1 MPLSPATTGHA
12 WAGQSLP
19 VPQPPQRQQQAPQG
33 AHRQLLQAGTS
44 GPLQQSLPASSTPR
58 RLDQQESP
66 PIVSVSQSH
75 SQQQSFPQQAAYP
88 VLAPLS
94 HQIPSILPLSSS
106 YPGIPVPAPAIISA
120 GPLPQQTGALPTV
133 GSGIQG
139 PTQALLGLQP
149 AQKSRPCDSCRRRK
163 SRCFIPANDDSCV
176 LCRFRKQECTF
187 LEGPKPRRKRD
198 APSASDGQSAPAKVT
213 KIDGSPPA
221 TFTSPPESNITPGS
235 SIHSQVPI
243 RETLPIE
250 DYSTI
255 RGHSLLKKTLG
266 LQNPRWSTYVG
277 SSSTLDYG
285 FLDLLPFD
293 RRDEAELAVGVSL
306 RKAAPDA
313 MFIMEYDRSIDG
325 YEEMLK
331 TVDDIERIVAPH
343 GQALIDLYFRI
354 VHPSFPVLHKK
365 VFLEKYSRTHRE
377 FAPPLLA
384 AVYSLALN
392 WWSYDPELAPL
403 PKPDVEKLDKLA
415 HKTFSDVIMR
425 PKLSTV
431 QAGLLLLQRR
441 HDSAG
446 DWPLCSHVV
455 ALAEELGLGLE
466 CEKWKIPKWER
477 GLRRRLAWAVWLQDK
492 WHALTQSRPSHIDK
506 RNWLVKHVTSD
517 DFPET
522 AADES
527 NEDGS
532 AEVENGRRLFQ
543 EMISLSEVV
552 HEVLSTLFTVSAER
566 ELRDVESIL
575 EKAKPIQMK
584 LKDWYQSLPDSLR
597 MNTQP
602 KTRKLSSNGSL
613 HLAYFATEI
622 TLHRRI
628 IHALTPSTPKE
639 IVEVCRSA
647 ARVRLLAAMDF
658 VTSLKPEH
666 IQAFWY
672 SGSATNFALV
682 GTFAALLFATAT
694 QDEERKL
701 FKTCLDEYRWSLR
714 VSSPGFEHMSQA
726 LRKLDLAISRIP
738 IFEIDKR
745 PAKTREDGEYDGKE
759 DENDDEEE
767 DESGQQAQQQGD
779 TESHGQYEEDDEL
792 YDLGAM
798 RYWNETGMNM
808 ANDMVFLMGQGD
820 VDGNAKCPPQMAS
833 GGELRAL
840 SASGSARS
848 SPEQQIH
855 HPAERQIASSQVQ
868 GPQQQQSQSQQEWVY
883 LSSYNT
889 NVQGSNEDWPPRW
902 QDGDNKTT
910 TDEMM

>member
-1 MPLSPATTGHA
+1 M
-12 WAGQSLP
+12 
-19 VPQPPQRQQQAPQG
+19 QG
-33 AHRQLLQAGTS
+33 A
-44 GPLQQSLPASSTPR
+44 
-58 RLDQQESP
+58 
-66 PIVSVSQSH
+66 
-75 SQQQSFPQQAAYP
+75 
-88 VLAPLS
+88 
-94 HQIPSILPLSSS
+94 
-106 YPGIPVPAPAIISA
+106 
-120 GPLPQQTGALPTV
+120 
-133 GSGIQG
+133 
-139 PTQALLGLQP
+139 TQALLGLQP
-149 AQKSRPCDSCRRRK
+149 GQKSRPCDSCRRRK
-163 SRCFIPANDDSCV
+163 SRCFIPPNDDSCV

-198 APSASDGQSAPAKVT
+198 AQSAVEGASAPKVT
-213 KIDGSPPA
+213 KVDGSPPA
-221 TFTSPPESNITPGS
+221 TFTNMSPPESSVASGS
-235 SIHSQVPI
+235 SLHSQVPI

-285 FLDLLPFD
+285 FLDLIPFD
-293 RRDEAELAVGVSL
+293 RRDEAELANGVSL
-306 RKAAPDA
+306 RKVAPDA

-403 PKPDVEKLDKLA
+403 QKPNVEKLDKLA
-415 HKTFSDVIMR
+415 HKTFADVIMR

-455 ALAEELGLGLE
+455 ALAEELGLGLD
-466 CEKWKIPKWER
+466 CEKWRIPKWER

-543 EMISLSEVV
+543 EMISLSEIV
-552 HEVLSTLFTVSAER
+552 HEVLSTLFTVAAER
-566 ELRDVESIL
+566 ELRDIEGIL
-575 EKAKPIQMK
+575 EKAKPIQIK
-584 LKDWYQSLPDSLR
+584 LKDWYQGLPESLR
-597 MNTQP
+597 MNTQL

-613 HLAYFATEI
+613 HLAYFVTEI

-639 IVEVCRSA
+639 IVQVCRSA

-658 VTSLKPEH
+658 VKNLKPEH
-666 IQAFWY
+666 IQAFWF
-672 SGSATNFALV
+672 SASATNFALV

-694 QDEERKL
+694 ENEERKL

-714 VSSPGFEHMSQA
+714 VSSRGFEQMSQA

-738 IFEIDKR
+738 IFEIEKR
-745 PAKTREDGEYDGKE
+745 ATKARDDEEEED
-759 DENDDEEE
+759 DENDDDEE
-767 DESGQQAQQQGD
+767 DESGQQGQDNRYSEA
-779 TESHGQYEEDDEL
+779 HGPYEEDEL
-792 YDLGAM
+792 YNLHAM

-808 ANDMVFLMGQGD
+808 ANDMVFMMGQGD
-820 VDGNAKCPPQMAS
+820 IDGNGKYPPS
-833 GGELRAL
+833 ISSGELRAL
-840 SASGSARS
+840 SASGSAHS

-855 HPAERQIASSQVQ
+855 HQTERQLPDSQLQ
-868 GPQQQQSQSQQEWVY
+868 RQQQQSQQDWMY
-883 LSSYNT
+883 LSSYNAS
-889 NVQGSNEDWPPRW
+889 VQGPQDWPPRW
-902 QDGDNKTT
+902 QDGDHKTA
-910 TDEMM
+910 TDTVADGTMRDDSYQGDMHM

>member
-1 MPLSPATTGHA
+1 MLNP
-12 WAGQSLP
+12 GQ
-19 VPQPPQRQQQAPQG
+19 VPQPAG
-33 AHRQLLQAGTS
+33 AVPS
-44 GPLQQSLPASSTPR
+44 V
-58 RLDQQESP
+58 
-66 PIVSVSQSH
+66 VSV
-75 SQQQSFPQQAAYP
+75 
-88 VLAPLS
+88 
-94 HQIPSILPLSSS
+94 
-106 YPGIPVPAPAIISA
+106 
-120 GPLPQQTGALPTV
+120 
-133 GSGIQG
+133 QG

-149 AQKSRPCDSCRRRK
+149 GQKSRPCDSCRRRK
-163 SRCFIPANDDSCV
+163 SRCFVPPNDDSCV

-198 APSASDGQSAPAKVT
+198 AQSTGEGASVPPPKVA

-221 TFTSPPESNITPGS
+221 TFTNMSPSDGSVASGS
-235 SIHSQVPI
+235 SAHSQVPI

-266 LQNPRWSTYVG
+266 LQNPRWSNYVG

-285 FLDLLPFD
+285 FLELIPFD
-293 RRDEAELAVGVSL
+293 RRDEAELANGVSL
-306 RKAAPDA
+306 RKVAPDA

-325 YEEMLK
+325 YEEMLQ

-343 GQALIDLYFRI
+343 GQALVDLYFRI

-403 PKPDVEKLDKLA
+403 PKPDVDKLDKLA
-415 HKTFSDVIMR
+415 HKTFADVIMR

-441 HDSAG
+441 HDGAG

-455 ALAEELGLGLE
+455 ALAEELGLGLD
-466 CEKWKIPKWER
+466 CEKWRIPKWER

-506 RNWLVKHVTSD
+506 RNWLIKHVTSD

-552 HEVLSTLFTVSAER
+552 HEVLTTLFTVSAER
-566 ELRDVESIL
+566 ELRDIEDIL
-575 EKAKPIQMK
+575 EKAKPIQIK
-584 LKDWYQSLPDSLR
+584 LKDWYQALPESLR
-597 MNTQP
+597 MNTQL

-639 IVEVCRSA
+639 IVQVCRSA

-658 VTSLKPEH
+658 VKNLKPEH

-672 SGSATNFALV
+672 SSSATNFALV

-694 QDEERKL
+694 EDGERKL

-714 VSSPGFEHMSQA
+714 VSSRGFEQMSQA
-726 LRKLDLAISRIP
+726 LRKLDLAIARIP
-738 IFEIDKR
+738 IFEIEKR
-745 PAKTREDGEYDGKE
+745 AIKSRDDDEDEEEE
-759 DENDDEEE
+759 DENDYEEE
-767 DESGQQAQQQGD
+767 DESGQQGRHNRSGEASGP
-779 TESHGQYEEDDEL
+779 YEDDEL
-792 YDLGAM
+792 YNLSAM

-808 ANDMVFLMGQGD
+808 ANDVAFLMAQGD
-820 VDGNAKCPPQMAS
+820 IDGNSKYPPQMTS
-833 GGELRAL
+833 GELRAL
-840 SASGSARS
+840 SASGSAHS

-855 HPAERQIASSQVQ
+855 HPTTERQLPDTQLQ
-868 GPQQQQSQSQQEWVY
+868 HQQQSQSQQDWMY
-883 LSSYNT
+883 LPSYST
-889 NVQGSNEDWPPRW
+889 GVQGPQDWPPQWHEGNHKPTVDTATNSAIRD
-902 QDGDNKTT
+902 DGYQGD
-910 TDEMM
+910 MHL

>member
-1 MPLSPATTGHA
+1 MPAE
-12 WAGQSLP
+12 
-19 VPQPPQRQQQAPQG
+19 
-33 AHRQLLQAGTS
+33 
-44 GPLQQSLPASSTPR
+44 
-58 RLDQQESP
+58 QQESSS
-66 PIVSVSQSH
+66 IVNVSQSH
-75 SQQQSFPQQAAYP
+75 SQQQQLQQQSFPQQAAYP

-106 YPGIPVPAPAIISA
+106 LPGIPVPAPAIINT

-139 PTQALLGLQP
+139 ASQALLGIQP

-163 SRCFIPANDDSCV
+163 SRCFIPPNDDSCV

-198 APSASDGQSAPAKVT
+198 TPSTSDGQNAPTKLT

-221 TFTSPPESNITPGS
+221 TFTSPPESNVSLGS
-235 SIHSQVPI
+235 SVQVPI

-285 FLDLLPFD
+285 FLELLPFD

-325 YEEMLK
+325 YEEMLN

-415 HKTFSDVIMR
+415 HKTFADVIMR

-441 HDSAG
+441 HDGAG

-543 EMISLSEVV
+543 EMISLSEIV
-552 HEVLSTLFTVSAER
+552 HEVLTTLFTVSAER
-566 ELRDVESIL
+566 ELRDVEGIL
-575 EKAKPIQMK
+575 EKAKPIQIK
-584 LKDWYQSLPDSLR
+584 LKDWYQSLPESLR
-597 MNTQP
+597 MNTQL

-628 IHALTPSTPKE
+628 IHALTASTTKE
-639 IVEVCRSA
+639 IVQVCRSA

-658 VTSLKPEH
+658 VKSLKPEH

-694 QDEERKL
+694 EDEERKL

-714 VSSPGFEHMSQA
+714 VSSRGFEQMSQA

-738 IFEIDKR
+738 IYEIDKR
-745 PAKTREDGEYDGKE
+745 PKAREEDDDDEEDGQEEENE
-759 DENDDEEE
+759 DDEE
-767 DESGQQAQQQGD
+767 DESGQQPQQHDDIEAHG
-779 TESHGQYEEDDEL
+779 GQYEEDEL
-792 YDLGAM
+792 YDLSTM
-798 RYWNETGMNM
+798 RYWNETGMNIP
-808 ANDMVFLMGQGD
+808 NEMVFLMGQGG
-820 VDGNAKCPPQMAS
+820 VDGNVKCSTQMAS

-840 SASGSARS
+840 SASGSEQS

-855 HPAERQIASSQVQ
+855 HPTERRRQVPHSQLQ
-868 GPQQQQSQSQQEWVY
+868 RQQQQSQSQQDWMY
-883 LSSYNT
+883 LSSYST
-889 NVQGSNEDWPPRW
+889 SVQGSQEDWPARW
-902 QDGDNKTT
+902 QQGDRKTATDTVSDSALGNDGYQGD
-910 TDEMM
+910 MM

>member
-1 MPLSPATTGHA
+1 MPCA
-12 WAGQSLP
+12 
-19 VPQPPQRQQQAPQG
+19 
-33 AHRQLLQAGTS
+33 
-44 GPLQQSLPASSTPR
+44 
-58 RLDQQESP
+58 
-66 PIVSVSQSH
+66 
-75 SQQQSFPQQAAYP
+75 
-88 VLAPLS
+88 
-94 HQIPSILPLSSS
+94 
-106 YPGIPVPAPAIISA
+106 
-120 GPLPQQTGALPTV
+120 
-133 GSGIQG
+133 
-139 PTQALLGLQP
+139 TQALLGVQP
-149 AQKSRPCDSCRRRK
+149 GQKSRPCDSCRRRK
-163 SRCFIPANDDSCV
+163 SRCFIPPNDDSCV

-198 APSASDGQSAPAKVT
+198 AQSTVEGASPAKVT
-213 KIDGSPPA
+213 KVDGSPPA
-221 TFTSPPESNITPGS
+221 TFTNMSPPASSVASGS
-235 SIHSQVPI
+235 SLHSQVPI

-285 FLDLLPFD
+285 FLGLIPFD
-293 RRDEAELAVGVSL
+293 RRDEAELANGVSL
-306 RKAAPDA
+306 RKVAPDA

-354 VHPSFPVLHKK
+354 VHPSFPVLHKE

-403 PKPDVEKLDKLA
+403 QKPDVEKLDKLA
-415 HKTFSDVIMR
+415 HKTLADVIMR

-455 ALAEELGLGLE
+455 ALAEELGLGLD
-466 CEKWKIPKWER
+466 CEKWRIPKWER

-506 RNWLVKHVTSD
+506 RNWLVKYVTSD

-543 EMISLSEVV
+543 EMISLSEIV
-552 HEVLSTLFTVSAER
+552 HEVLSTLFTVAAER
-566 ELRDVESIL
+566 ELRDIEEIL
-575 EKAKPIQMK
+575 EKAKPIQIK
-584 LKDWYQSLPDSLR
+584 LKDWYQGLPESLR
-597 MNTQP
+597 MNTQL

-639 IVEVCRSA
+639 IVQVCRSA

-658 VTSLKPEH
+658 VKNLKPEH

-672 SGSATNFALV
+672 SASATNFALV
-682 GTFAALLFATAT
+682 GAFAALLFATAT
-694 QDEERKL
+694 ENEERKL

-714 VSSPGFEHMSQA
+714 VSSRGFEQMSQA

-738 IFEIDKR
+738 IFEIEKR
-745 PAKTREDGEYDGKE
+745 ATKARDDEEEED

-767 DESGQQAQQQGD
+767 DESGQQAQD
-779 TESHGQYEEDDEL
+779 NRFSEAHGPYEEDEL
-792 YDLGAM
+792 YNLNAM
-798 RYWNETGMNM
+798 RYWNETGMGM

-820 VDGNAKCPPQMAS
+820 IHGNVKYPPHMS
-833 GGELRAL
+833 SGELRAL
-840 SASGSARS
+840 SASGSAHS

-855 HPAERQIASSQVQ
+855 HQTDRQLPDSQLQ
-868 GPQQQQSQSQQEWVY
+868 RQQQQSQQGWMY
-883 LSSYNT
+883 LSSYNAS
-889 NVQGSNEDWPPRW
+889 VQGPQDWPPRW
-902 QDGDNKTT
+902 QDGDHKTT
-910 TDEMM
+910 TATVADGTIRDDSYQGDMHM